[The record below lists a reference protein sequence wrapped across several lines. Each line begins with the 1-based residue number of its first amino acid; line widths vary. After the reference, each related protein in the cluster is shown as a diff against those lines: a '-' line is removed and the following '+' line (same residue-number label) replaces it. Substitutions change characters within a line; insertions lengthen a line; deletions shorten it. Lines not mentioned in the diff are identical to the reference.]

1 VRAALTSLAII
12 LAILLSPE
20 ISKPADLFVSPVK
33 LFFGVQQKTTI
44 ITVKN
49 NSDQTLSLQINTYS
63 WVQDEEAKDQYSTT
77 QDIILFPKMLSLKS
91 GEERIIRV
99 GVNVP
104 PGMKEKTY
112 RIFLEEL
119 PQPLQ
124 TEGNV
129 IKTILKIGIPVFIS
143 PVKPEEMG
151 EIEKME
157 LSKGDLS
164 FTVKNKGNVHLVIQ
178 SVKVKGV
185 DVSNTSVFQSEVEGR
200 YLLEGRSRIFSFNIP
215 KEDCLK
221 MSALTIDVTT
231 NKFSLGKRL
240 DVIREMCSP

>member
-1 VRAALTSLAII
+1 
-12 LAILLSPE
+12 
-20 ISKPADLFVSPVK
+20 
-33 LFFGVQQKTTI
+33 
-44 ITVKN
+44 
-49 NSDQTLSLQINTYS
+49 
-63 WVQDEEAKDQYSTT
+63 
-77 QDIILFPKMLSLKS
+77 
-91 GEERIIRV
+91 
-99 GVNVP
+99 
-104 PGMKEKTY
+104 
-112 RIFLEEL
+112 
-119 PQPLQ
+119 
-124 TEGNV
+124 
-129 IKTILKIGIPVFIS
+129 
-143 PVKPEEMG
+143 MG

>member
-1 VRAALTSLAII
+1 M
-12 LAILLSPE
+12 
-20 ISKPADLFVSPVK
+20 
-33 LFFGVQQKTTI
+33 Q
-44 ITVKN
+44 N
-49 NSDQTLSLQINTYS
+49 
-63 WVQDEEAKDQYSTT
+63 EEAKDQYSTT

-129 IKTILKIGIPVFIS
+129 IRTILKIGIPVFIS
-143 PVKPEEMG
+143 PIKPEETG

-157 LSKGDLS
+157 FSKGDLS
-164 FTVKNKGNVHLVIQ
+164 FTVRNKGNVHLVIQ
-178 SVKVKGV
+178 NAKVKGV
-185 DVSNTSVFQSEVEGR
+185 DASDTSVFQSEVESR
-200 YLLEGRSRIFSFNIP
+200 YLLEGRSRTFSFNIP
-215 KEDCLK
+215 KEDCLR